1 MFPSDKCQGPRP
13 KGLNPNI
20 HFSFKKDKLRVH
32 FTAFFLATDMG
43 VGVTVA
49 PSDVAP
55 ALPLSC
61 QKLLIILVVRE
72 VVKFY
77 SLIMHPCLLKL
88 VYGSRFV

>member
-1 MFPSDKCQGPRP
+1 M
-13 KGLNPNI
+13 
-20 HFSFKKDKLRVH
+20 H
-32 FTAFFLATDMG
+32 FTAFFLRALTALSYKGNEECLVTDMG
-43 VGVTVA
+43 VGVAVA

-88 VYGSRFV
+88 VYGSRFVYGS

>member
-1 MFPSDKCQGPRP
+1 
-13 KGLNPNI
+13 
-20 HFSFKKDKLRVH
+20 
-32 FTAFFLATDMG
+32 MG
-43 VGVTVA
+43 VGVAVA

-77 SLIMHPCLLKL
+77 SLIMHPCILKL
-88 VYGSRFV
+88 VYGSRFVYGS